1 MSEDLNLNQ
10 QQTTEATAPRWVG
23 LAVVILGIISIVAL
37 GIGWSASSHSHDLA
51 QSLGQQLQTAKQ
63 NEDVLSQRLAKA
75 EETNA
80 QVEGELS
87 VVTDKLKLT
96 QQDVSRARAQAKKIQ
111 DQDAKDLSDMQNQ
124 VNGQLAT
131 KASVDDLNKVSGDV
145 GGVKTDL
152 DATKNNLQMTRGEF
166 GTLIARNHDDIET
179 LRRLG
184 ERDYYEFTI
193 DKKGTRE
200 KVGDVMVE
208 LKGTNPKKNLYSVV
222 LYADDKRYEK
232 KNRSTNEPM
241 YFFEGGSRKP
251 VEFVVNT
258 VTATKISGYLSVP
271 KSVPATAQNNTSG
284 N

>member
-1 MSEDLNLNQ
+1 MTDDVNIH
-10 QQTTEATAPRWVG
+10 QTTPESSAPRWVG
-23 LAVVILGIISIVAL
+23 LAVVILGIISIVSL

-51 QSLGQQLQTAKQ
+51 QTLGAQLQTAKQ
-63 NEDVLSQRLAKA
+63 NEDVLSQRLAKT

-111 DQDAKDLSDMQNQ
+111 DQDAKDLSEMQNS

-131 KASVDDLNKVSGDV
+131 KAGVDDLNKVSGDV
-145 GGVKTDL
+145 GAVKSDL
-152 DATKNNLQMTRGEF
+152 DTTKNNLQMTRGEF
-166 GTLIARNHDDIET
+166 GTLIARDHDDIET

-208 LKGTNPKKNLYSVV
+208 LRGTNPKKNIYSVV

-251 VEFVVNT
+251 VEFVVNS

-271 KSVPATAQNNTSG
+271 KSVPANATNNSSG

>member
-1 MSEDLNLNQ
+1 MTDDVNVH
-10 QQTTEATAPRWVG
+10 QTTQESSAPRWVG
-23 LAVVILGIISIVAL
+23 LAVVILGIISIVSL

-51 QSLGQQLQTAKQ
+51 QTLGAQLQTAKQ
-63 NEDVLSQRLAKA
+63 NEDVLSQRLAKT

-111 DQDAKDLSDMQNQ
+111 DQDAKDLSEMQNS

-131 KASVDDLNKVSGDV
+131 KAGVDDLNKVSGDV
-145 GGVKTDL
+145 GAVKSDL
-152 DATKNNLQMTRGEF
+152 DTTKNNLTMTRGEF
-166 GTLIARNHDDIET
+166 GTLIARDHDDIET

-208 LKGTNPKKNLYSVV
+208 LKGTNPKKNIYSVV

-251 VEFVVNT
+251 VEFVVNS

-271 KSVPATAQNNTSG
+271 KSVPATATNNSSC

>member
-1 MSEDLNLNQ
+1 MTDDVNIH
-10 QQTTEATAPRWVG
+10 QTTPESSAPRWVG
-23 LAVVILGIISIVAL
+23 LAVVILGIISIVSL

-51 QSLGQQLQTAKQ
+51 QTLGAQLQTAKQ
-63 NEDVLSQRLAKA
+63 NEDVLSQRLAKT

-96 QQDVSRARAQAKKIQ
+96 QQDVNRARAQARKIQ
-111 DQDAKDLSDMQNQ
+111 DQDAKDLSEMQNS

-131 KASVDDLNKVSGDV
+131 KASVDDLNKVTGDV

-152 DATKNNLQMTRGEF
+152 ETTKNNLQMTRGEF
-166 GTLIARNHDDIET
+166 GTLIARDHDDIET

-208 LKGTNPKKNLYSVV
+208 LKGTNAKKNLYSVV

-251 VEFVVNT
+251 VEFVVNS

-271 KSVPATAQNNTSG
+271 KSVPATATNNNSSG

>member
-1 MSEDLNLNQ
+1 MTDDVNIH
-10 QQTTEATAPRWVG
+10 QTAPESSAPRWVG
-23 LAVVILGIISIVAL
+23 LAVVILGIISIVSL

-51 QSLGQQLQTAKQ
+51 QTLGAQLQTAKQ
-63 NEDVLSQRLAKA
+63 NEDVLSQRLAKT

-96 QQDVSRARAQAKKIQ
+96 QQDVNRARAQAKKIQ
-111 DQDAKDLSDMQNQ
+111 DQDAKDLSEMQNS

-131 KASVDDLNKVSGDV
+131 KAGVDDLNKVSGDV
-145 GGVKTDL
+145 GAVKSDL
-152 DATKNNLQMTRGEF
+152 DTTKNNLQMTRGEF
-166 GTLIARNHDDIET
+166 GTLIARDHDDIET

-208 LKGTNPKKNLYSVV
+208 LKGTNAKKNLYSVV

-251 VEFVVNT
+251 VEFVVNS

-271 KSVPATAQNNTSG
+271 KSVPATATNNSSG

>member
-1 MSEDLNLNQ
+1 MTDDVNI
-10 QQTTEATAPRWVG
+10 QQTTPESSAPRWVG
-23 LAVVILGIISIVAL
+23 LAVVILGIISIVSL

-51 QSLGQQLQTAKQ
+51 QTLGAQLQTAKQ
-63 NEDVLSQRLAKA
+63 NEDVLSQRLAKT

-111 DQDAKDLSDMQNQ
+111 DQDAKDLSEMQNS

-131 KASVDDLNKVSGDV
+131 KAGVDDLNKVSGDV
-145 GGVKTDL
+145 GAVKSDL
-152 DATKNNLQMTRGEF
+152 DTTKNNLTMTRGEF
-166 GTLIARNHDDIET
+166 GTLIARDHDDIET

-208 LKGTNPKKNLYSVV
+208 LKGTNPKKNIYSVV

-251 VEFVVNT
+251 VEFVVNS

-271 KSVPATAQNNTSG
+271 KSVPATATNNSSG

>member
-1 MSEDLNLNQ
+1 MTDDVNI
-10 QQTTEATAPRWVG
+10 QQTTPESSAPRWVG
-23 LAVVILGIISIVAL
+23 LAVVILGIISIVSL

-51 QSLGQQLQTAKQ
+51 QTLGAQLQTAKQ
-63 NEDVLSQRLAKA
+63 NEDVLSQRLAKT

-96 QQDVSRARAQAKKIQ
+96 QQDVNRARAQAKKIQ
-111 DQDAKDLSDMQNQ
+111 DQDAKDLSEMQNS

-131 KASVDDLNKVSGDV
+131 KAGVDDLNKVSGDV
-145 GGVKTDL
+145 GAVKSDL
-152 DATKNNLQMTRGEF
+152 DTTKNNLTMTRGEF
-166 GTLIARNHDDIET
+166 GTLIARDHDDIET

-208 LKGTNPKKNLYSVV
+208 LKGTNAKKNLYSVV

-251 VEFVVNT
+251 VEFVVNS

-271 KSVPATAQNNTSG
+271 KSVPATATNNNSSG

>member
-1 MSEDLNLNQ
+1 MTDDVNVH
-10 QQTTEATAPRWVG
+10 QTTQESSAPRWVG
-23 LAVVILGIISIVAL
+23 LAVVILGIISIVSL

-51 QSLGQQLQTAKQ
+51 QTLGAQLQTAKQ
-63 NEDVLSQRLAKA
+63 NEDVLSQRLAKT

-111 DQDAKDLSDMQNQ
+111 DQDAKDLSEMQNS

-131 KASVDDLNKVSGDV
+131 KAGVDDLNKVSGDV
-145 GGVKTDL
+145 GAVKSDL
-152 DATKNNLQMTRGEF
+152 DTTKNNLTMTRGEF
-166 GTLIARNHDDIET
+166 GTLIARDHDDIET

-208 LKGTNPKKNLYSVV
+208 LRGTNPKKNIYSVV

-251 VEFVVNT
+251 VEFVVNS

-271 KSVPATAQNNTSG
+271 KSVPATATNNSSG

>member
-1 MSEDLNLNQ
+1 MTDDVNIH
-10 QQTTEATAPRWVG
+10 QTTPESSAPRWVG
-23 LAVVILGIISIVAL
+23 LAVVILGIISIVSL

-51 QSLGQQLQTAKQ
+51 QTLGAQLQTAKQ
-63 NEDVLSQRLAKA
+63 NEDVLSQRLAKT

-96 QQDVSRARAQAKKIQ
+96 QQDVNRARSQAKKIQ
-111 DQDAKDLSDMQNQ
+111 DQDAKDLSEMQNS

-131 KASVDDLNKVSGDV
+131 KASVDDLNKVTGDV

-152 DATKNNLQMTRGEF
+152 ETTKNNLTMTRGEF
-166 GTLIARNHDDIET
+166 GTLIARDHDDIET

-208 LKGTNPKKNLYSVV
+208 LKGTNAKKNLYSVV

-251 VEFVVNT
+251 VEFVVNS

-271 KSVPATAQNNTSG
+271 KSVPATATNNSSG

>member
-1 MSEDLNLNQ
+1 MTDEVNLH
-10 QQTTEATAPRWVG
+10 QTTPESTTPRWVG
-23 LAVVILGIISIVAL
+23 LAVVILGIISIVSL

-51 QSLGQQLQTAKQ
+51 QTLGAQLQTAKQ
-63 NEDVLSQRLAKA
+63 NEDVLSQRLAKT

-111 DQDAKDLSDMQNQ
+111 DQDAKDLSEMQNS

-131 KASVDDLNKVSGDV
+131 KAGVDDLNKVSGDV
-145 GGVKTDL
+145 GAVKSDL
-152 DATKNNLQMTRGEF
+152 DTTKNNLTMTRGEF
-166 GTLIARNHDDIET
+166 GTLIARDHDDIET

-193 DKKGTRE
+193 DKKGSRE

-208 LKGTNPKKNLYSVV
+208 LKGTNAKKNLYSVV

-251 VEFVVNT
+251 VEFVVNS

-271 KSVPATAQNNTSG
+271 KSVPATATNNSSG

>member
-1 MSEDLNLNQ
+1 MTDDVNIH
-10 QQTTEATAPRWVG
+10 QTTPESSAPRWVG
-23 LAVVILGIISIVAL
+23 LAVVILGIISIVSL

-51 QSLGQQLQTAKQ
+51 QTLGAQLQTAKQ
-63 NEDVLSQRLAKA
+63 NEDVLSQRLAKT

-96 QQDVSRARAQAKKIQ
+96 QQDVNRARAQAKKIQ
-111 DQDAKDLSDMQNQ
+111 DQDAKDLSEMQNS

-131 KASVDDLNKVSGDV
+131 KAGVDDLNKVSGDV
-145 GGVKTDL
+145 GAVKSDL
-152 DATKNNLQMTRGEF
+152 DTTKNNLTMTRGEF
-166 GTLIARNHDDIET
+166 GTLIARDHDDIET

-208 LKGTNPKKNLYSVV
+208 LKGTNAKKNLYSVV

-251 VEFVVNT
+251 VEFVVNS

-271 KSVPATAQNNTSG
+271 KSVPATATNNNSSG

>member
-1 MSEDLNLNQ
+1 MTDDVNIH
-10 QQTTEATAPRWVG
+10 QTTPESSAPRWVG
-23 LAVVILGIISIVAL
+23 LAVVILGIISIVSL

-51 QSLGQQLQTAKQ
+51 QTLGAQLQTAKQ
-63 NEDVLSQRLAKA
+63 NEDVLSQRLAKT

-96 QQDVSRARAQAKKIQ
+96 QQDVNRARAQAKKIQ
-111 DQDAKDLSDMQNQ
+111 DQDAKDLSEMQNS

-131 KASVDDLNKVSGDV
+131 KAGVDDLNKVSGDV
-145 GGVKTDL
+145 GAVKSDL
-152 DATKNNLQMTRGEF
+152 DTTKNNLQMTRGEF
-166 GTLIARNHDDIET
+166 GTLIARDHDDIET

-208 LKGTNPKKNLYSVV
+208 LKGTNAKKNLYSVV

-251 VEFVVNT
+251 VEFVVNS

-271 KSVPATAQNNTSG
+271 KSVPATATNNNSSG